1 MPSMVHEALLDLF
14 RSRPTLA
21 VELLRDALGLEVP
34 AHSAT
39 RIEEASLTQA
49 SPAELRA
56 DLVLVLA
63 DEAPVFGIVVEV
75 QLGRDPDKAFVWP
88 LYAAALRARIRAPTC
103 VLVITPNE
111 SVARWA
117 RQPIATGQPA
127 SGFQPVVVGPEEVP
141 RIATVDQARAAPE
154 LAVLS
159 ARVHGRTEHGAEV
172 FLAMIPALAEL
183 AGRDAERAKLYLD
196 IVWSALGAAARRLV
210 EKEMETR
217 KYEYQSD
224 FARKYVAEGEAKGR
238 AEGRAEALLTILS
251 SRGIEVADD
260 LRTRILACA
269 DLATLD
275 RWLAR
280 AATAESADEVLDEDA
295 PR

>member
-1 MPSMVHEALLDLF
+1 MPSMLHEALLDLF

-21 VELLRDALGLEVP
+21 TELLRDALRLEVP

-39 RIEEASLTQA
+39 RIEEASLTQV

-88 LYAAALRARIRAPTC
+88 LYAAALRARIRAPAC
-103 VLVITPNE
+103 VLVITPDDRI
-111 SVARWA
+111 AKWA
-117 RQPIATGQPA
+117 RRPIVTGQPQ
-127 SGFQPVVVGPEEVP
+127 STFVPLVVGPEEVP

-159 ARVHGRTEHGAEV
+159 TRVHGRTEHGAEV
-172 FLAMIPALAEL
+172 FLATIPALAEL
-183 AGRDAERAKLYLD
+183 AEQDAERAKLYLD
-196 IVWSALGAAARRLV
+196 MAWSALGAAAQRLV

-224 FARKYVAEGEAKGR
+224 FARKYVAQGR
-238 AEGRAEALLTILS
+238 AEGEARGRAQALLTILS
-251 SRGIEVADD
+251 SRGIVVPDD
-260 LRTRILACA
+260 LQALILACK

-275 RWLAR
+275 RWIAR
-280 AATAESADEVLDEDA
+280 AATADSADEVLDEDGGA
-295 PR
+295 